1 VRLPS
6 ALVLVVLAALLGG
19 CGDSEPSPES
29 VVRAWSTAV
38 NTGDNEEAARLF
50 AEDARVIQG
59 DRARRLHDLDQATR
73 WHASLPCSGTI
84 VRLETYGQTVRAT
97 FELGERPESTCDG
110 PGQEARAL
118 FRIREGKIVLW
129 HQLPPP
135 APAAPTRDI

>member
-59 DRARRLHDLDQATR
+59 DRARRLHDLDRPA
-73 WHASLPCSGTI
+73 GD
-84 VRLETYGQTVRAT
+84 VRPDGAGDLRA
-97 FELGERPESTCDG
+97 RR
-110 PGQEARAL
+110 EA
-118 FRIREGKIVLW
+118 
-129 HQLPPP
+129 
-135 APAAPTRDI
+135 

>member
-6 ALVLVVLAALLGG
+6 ALVLLLLAALLGG
-19 CGDSEPSPES
+19 CGGSEPSPES

-50 AEDARVIQG
+50 ADGARVIQG
-59 DRARRLHDLDQATR
+59 NRARRLHGPDQAER
-73 WHASLPCSGTI
+73 WHEALPCSGTI

-97 FELGERPESTCDG
+97 FELGERPERSCDG

-118 FRIREGKIVLW
+118 FRIRDGKIVLW

-135 APAAPTRDI
+135 APKAPSRDI